1 MLKYL
6 WGGGIFPTPWVLYIA
21 YLLIKIIVNEQAIEF
36 RLGRQFLLSNKQHF
50 KYAHCLMLKET
61 IKFCQQKRGLE

>member
-6 WGGGIFPTPWVLYIA
+6 RGGIFPTPWVLYIA

-50 KYAHCLMLKET
+50 EYAHCLMLKEM
-61 IKFCQQKRGLE
+61 IKFCQQKRVLE